1 MVKLLNFFKRFKNI
15 KNFFSIKTDK
25 KILVFYSESLN
36 YRKYLLPVL
45 DKFAK
50 DQNFKTVYVTSDVKD
65 NESISSDIEVFY
77 IGRGLFRLIFF
88 TLLKCDFLITSLSN
102 LNNNIKISKNC
113 KKIAYIPHS
122 LCSTHKVY
130 EKNAFQHYDIFFTT
144 GNYQKKELEKAE
156 KINNYNSKK
165 IFNVGYAFFENFN
178 KKEYISANS
187 EKNCII
193 FAPSWQR
200 DKKNLL
206 EDWGKKLIQTLIQK
220 NFSVILRAHPE
231 ALKRSKNTINSLV
244 EEFNKE
250 QKFSLN
256 TDLRDFSAFE
266 KSEILITDNGGVSL
280 EYVYLFEKP
289 VLYINYSDKI
299 QNKDFREID
308 ENTIEDYFKKNFC
321 FEEQPDNLVNIEK
334 KIQEIKNKFNSNRV
348 NEAINFLE
356 KEIFFKEKASDQIL
370 KIIKDI
376 K

>member
-1 MVKLLNFFKRFKNI
+1 MLNFIKNFKNT
-15 KNFFSIKTDK
+15 KNFFSIKTNK
-25 KILVFYSESLN
+25 KLIVFYSEGVN
-36 YRKYLLPVL
+36 YRKYLSPVL
-45 DKFAK
+45 NKFAN
-50 DQNFKTVYVTSDVKD
+50 DQNFKTVYV
-65 NESISSDIEVFY
+65 SSDINDNEFISSNIEIFI
-77 IGRGLFRLIFF
+77 IGGGLFRLIFF
-88 TLLKCDFLITSLSN
+88 TLLKCEFLITSLSN
-102 LNNNIKISKNC
+102 LNNNIKVSKNC

-130 EKNAFQHYDIFFTT
+130 EKNAFQHYDIFFAT
-144 GNYQKKELEKAE
+144 GNYQKEELKKAE

-165 IFNVGYAFFENFN
+165 IFDVGYVFFENFN
-178 KKEYISANS
+178 KKEFISVKP
-187 EKNCII
+187 EKNFVV

-200 DKKNLL
+200 DNKNLL
-206 EDWGKKLIQTLIQK
+206 KDFGKELIQTLIQK
-220 NFSVILRAHPE
+220 NFSVILRTHPE
-231 ALKRSKNTINSLV
+231 ALKRSKNSINSIIK
-244 EEFNKE
+244 EFSREK
-250 QKFSLN
+250 KFFLN
-256 TDLRDFSAFE
+256 TDLRDFSAFK
-266 KSEILITDNGGVSL
+266 KSEILITDNGGVSI

>member
-1 MVKLLNFFKRFKNI
+1 MVKLLNFIKNFKNT
-15 KNFFSIKTDK
+15 KNFFSIKTNK
-25 KILVFYSESLN
+25 KLIVFYSEGVN
-36 YRKYLLPVL
+36 YRKYLSPVL
-45 DKFAK
+45 NKFAN
-50 DQNFKTVYVTSDVKD
+50 DQNFKTVYV
-65 NESISSDIEVFY
+65 SSDINDNEFISSNIEIFI
-77 IGRGLFRLIFF
+77 IGGGLFRLIFF
-88 TLLKCDFLITSLSN
+88 TLLKCEFLITSLSN
-102 LNNNIKISKNC
+102 LNNNIKVSKNC

-130 EKNAFQHYDIFFTT
+130 EKNAFQHYDIFFAT
-144 GNYQKKELEKAE
+144 GNYQKEELKKAE

-165 IFNVGYAFFENFN
+165 IFDVGYVFFENFN
-178 KKEYISANS
+178 KKEFISVKP
-187 EKNCII
+187 EKNFVV

-200 DKKNLL
+200 DNKNLL
-206 EDWGKKLIQTLIQK
+206 KDFGKELIQTLIQK
-220 NFSVILRAHPE
+220 NFSVILRTHPE
-231 ALKRSKNTINSLV
+231 ALKRSKNSINSIIK
-244 EEFNKE
+244 EFSREK
-250 QKFSLN
+250 KFFLN
-256 TDLRDFSAFE
+256 TDLRDFSAFK
-266 KSEILITDNGGVSL
+266 KSEILITDNGGVSI